1 MKKGLVILLALAM
14 VFTIAACSNNQTVS
28 DENTEIVNAGDPIRV
43 TTLSELEGT
52 SVGQVMVQA
61 LIYNCL
67 LYTSSLLFHSITDL
81 II

>member
-52 SVGQVMVQA
+52 SVGQVMVQGA
-61 LIYNCL
+61 
-67 LYTSSLLFHSITDL
+67 DL
-81 II
+81 